1 MLDKLLVASNDLS
14 FDNTHFKYQIAS
26 PSMLQLLTSH
36 AMPYTLAHIQ
46 SLAPTLRK
54 KSDWYRDHM
63 DPLVINDMQDSHW
76 TLSKPESSLFQ
87 FLVQSQ
93 APSQDPIN
101 MPKLLNALCD
111 KSIYRRKDD
120 LDGNE
125 LWLNFPTTTTESN
138 MAKFLNAILQMVKNI
153 AGQFL
158 TQRFGSFNY

>member
-1 MLDKLLVASNDLS
+1 
-14 FDNTHFKYQIAS
+14 
-26 PSMLQLLTSH
+26 
-36 AMPYTLAHIQ
+36 
-46 SLAPTLRK
+46 
-54 KSDWYRDHM
+54 M

-76 TLSKPESSLFQ
+76 TLSKLESRRFLEALYPDSSLFQ
-87 FLVQSQ
+87 FSVQSQ

-120 LDGNE
+120 SDGNK

-138 MAKFLNAILQMVKNI
+138 MAKFLNAILQAVENI

-158 TQRFGSFNY
+158 IQRFGSFNY